1 MRKSLMLAAVAV
13 ALSPALAVAQGAT
26 VGVAVGPPDEVIT
39 YIQREDIPTVR
50 VQEEVVV
57 GYALPPTVELRT
69 VPSHTQYRYAYVN
82 NKRVL
87 VDPST
92 RKIIRI
98 VE

>member
-1 MRKSLMLAAVAV
+1 MLAAVAV

-39 YIQREDIPTVR
+39 YVERNDFPSVR
-50 VQEEVVV
+50 VQEDVVI
-57 GYALPPTVELRT
+57 GYALPPTVELRS
-69 VPSHTQYRYAYVN
+69 VPSHTEYRYAVVN
-82 NKRVL
+82 NKRVI
-87 VDPST
+87 VEPST